1 VSDRKEVL
9 SLLLVKV
16 LLAVFLP
23 ALLVVLFTRVT
34 YSLYVGMGL
43 TIALFIG
50 SMIKGYTEELY
61 IILIDVISIGIGFLY
76 ARRMVKKFR

>member
-1 VSDRKEVL
+1 MSDRKEVL

-34 YSLYVGMGL
+34 YSLYVGTGL

-50 SMIKGYTEELY
+50 SMIKGYTEDWY
-61 IILIDVISIGIGFLY
+61 IILIDVISIGVGFIY

>member
-34 YSLYVGMGL
+34 YSLYVGTGL

-50 SMIKGYTEELY
+50 SMIKGYTEEWY

>member
-1 VSDRKEVL
+1 M
-9 SLLLVKV
+9 LLVKV

-34 YSLYVGMGL
+34 YSLYVGTGL

-50 SMIKGYTEELY
+50 SMIKGYTEEWY
-61 IILIDVISIGIGFLY
+61 IILIDVISIGIGFIY
-76 ARRMVKKFR
+76 ARQMVKKFR

>member
-1 VSDRKEVL
+1 M
-9 SLLLVKV
+9 SLLLVKI
-16 LLAVFLP
+16 LLAIVLP

-34 YSLYVGMGL
+34 YSLYVGTGL

-50 SMIKGYTEELY
+50 SIIKGHAEEWY
-61 IILIDVISIGIGFLY
+61 IILIDMISIGIGFIY

>member
-34 YSLYVGMGL
+34 YSLYVGTGL

-50 SMIKGYTEELY
+50 SMIKGYTEVWY
-61 IILIDVISIGIGFLY
+61 IILIDVISIGVGFIY
-76 ARRMVKKFR
+76 ARRMVKKFQ